1 MNAQDNS
8 PDSGDDDGPGKATV
22 ALVVLV
28 IAAALTWAVAT
39 LFEISLAK
47 SAAAVILFLFGAFL
61 ALLMAGIG

>member
-1 MNAQDNS
+1 MNAKDNS
-8 PDSGDDDGPGKATV
+8 PDSRDNDDPGKLTI

-47 SAAAVILFLFGAFL
+47 SAAAVILFLVGAFL